1 LDVKHENAAV
11 FFFLLYWGPMFE
23 AEKKALKETLK
34 LSRPTLRETMLVAAL
49 YATQAIICVVLLE
62 WIYRWWHWQAVLWAI
77 IAAILALQPGL
88 SQSVVTSIIRI
99 AANTVGAGVALG
111 AAHVHVPT
119 ELQLILSLVIIVF
132 TCELLRLNLA
142 LRTACVAAVI
152 VLTANGGHVR
162 TSAME
167 RFSATIAGCL
177 MALLVQMLTDVVLKK
192 VLPGRAVLAAKS

>member
-1 LDVKHENAAV
+1 
-11 FFFLLYWGPMFE
+11 MFE

-34 LSRPTLRETMLVAAL
+34 LSQPTLRETMLVAAL

-62 WIYRWWHWQAVLWAI
+62 WIYGWGHWLGVLWAM

-111 AAHVHVPT
+111 VAHLHLAKLHLTV

-142 LRTACVAAVI
+142 LRTACVAAII
-152 VLTANGGHVR
+152 VLTANDGHVR
-162 TSAME
+162 TSALE
-167 RFSATIAGCL
+167 RFSATVAGCL
-177 MALLVQMLTDVVLKK
+177 MALIVQVCTDLVLKK
-192 VLPGRAVLAAKS
+192 LLPGRRVETATKS